1 MSASDCLRLC
11 RFNHTAM
18 RAEWNFLLATDDPDE
33 AEAAAHAAFR
43 EIDELEA
50 ELSRFRP
57 DSDLCRIARLQPGE
71 EISVGLAAWDC
82 LTLAQEVAQ
91 ATGGAFDCAIGPLY
105 ELWHGRPA
113 ADPPREE
120 EIAAARARSGS
131 HLFEL
136 HEEGR
141 RVRALTAGLKLDL
154 GALGKGYALDLCAD
168 LLREHWGMENA
179 LLITGGGSTI
189 LATGK
194 APNGGPWFVNAGP
207 EGTPATPL
215 ENRAVS
221 ASGFIYQGAHIIDPR
236 TGYPVSTEK
245 IRAWAFAQ
253 SAALSDAL
261 STAFLVMTGE
271 EIEAFIRDYPDVEAR
286 R

>member
-1 MSASDCLRLC
+1 
-11 RFNHTAM
+11 M
-18 RAEWNFLLATDDPDE
+18 RAEWNFLIVSEDPDE

-43 EIDELEA
+43 EVNELEA

-57 DSDLCRIARLQPGE
+57 DSDLCRIGRLKAGE

-82 LTLAQEVAQ
+82 LSLAQDVAR

-113 ADPPREE
+113 AHPPKEE

-136 HEEGR
+136 YEDGR
-141 RVRALTAGLKLDL
+141 RVRALISGLKLDL
-154 GALGKGYALDLCAD
+154 GALAKGYALDLCAD
-168 LLREHWGMENA
+168 LLREHWGIENA
-179 LLITGGGSTI
+179 LLITGSGSTI
-189 LATGK
+189 LACGQ

-207 EGTPATPL
+207 EGTPSTPL

-236 TGYPVSTEK
+236 TGYPVSTER
-245 IRAWAFAQ
+245 IRAWAFAP

-261 STAFLVMTGE
+261 STAFLVMSDE
-271 EIEAFIRDYPDVEAR
+271 EIATFLKNYPDVNALR
-286 R
+286 